1 MVCEV
6 VERHKAEFDPELL
19 KHYEQ
24 AGVQYAVCGGGA
36 GPDHF
41 VYFAAAMASKQS
53 GRAGTSSN
61 LSSSFHCWSR
71 LASKGCSVI

>member
-6 VERHKAEFDPELL
+6 AEAPKAEFDPELL

-24 AGVQYAVCGGGA
+24 AGLQYALCGG
-36 GPDHF
+36 
-41 VYFAAAMASKQS
+41 VAAPNHSRVAA
-53 GRAGTSSN
+53 RTSSN